1 MSGASRSIK
10 IAVAATYLGVLV
22 LWEIVGQATFKGPTD
37 LFPPPSDV
45 LQFIWET
52 RSGILDAA
60 ARTLYEAAVGLLIA
74 FVVGVA
80 VAVAADRFRRV
91 GNVLYRS
98 ALVLYGLPIIAI
110 APVLVTW
117 FGPGQWSKIGVA
129 FLGSFFPIIVNL
141 TEALRESD
149 ARTLELA
156 RVIGARPAQVLWRFR
171 LPYTLPGL
179 FAALQ
184 IAAPSAFIG
193 ALLAEWIGANAGL
206 GVLMIYAMFAFQVVN
221 LWATIFVAT
230 AIAGALFF
238 LFRIA
243 GRYATP
249 WHSST
254 TEMPS

>member
-1 MSGASRSIK
+1 MSGQSRSIR
-10 IAVAATYLGVLV
+10 IAVAATYIGVLILWQV
-22 LWEIVGQATFKGPTD
+22 LGSATFNGPTD
-37 LFPPPSDV
+37 LFPPPSKI
-45 LQFIWET
+45 LSFIWET
-52 RSGILDAA
+52 RSGLLDAA
-60 ARTLYEAAVGLLIA
+60 GRTLYEGAMGLLLA
-74 FVVGVA
+74 FLVGIVVA
-80 VAVAADRFRRV
+80 IAADRFRRV
-91 GNVLYRS
+91 GNGLYRS
-98 ALVLYGLPIIAI
+98 ALVLYGLPVIAI

-117 FGPGQWSKIGVA
+117 FGPGQASKIGVA

-149 ARTLELA
+149 AKALELA
-156 RVIGARPAQVLWRFR
+156 RAIGARPAQVLWRFR

-230 AIAGALFF
+230 LIAGGLFF
-238 LFRIA
+238 VFRIA
-243 GRYATP
+243 GRLATP
-249 WHSST
+249 WHAST
-254 TEMPS
+254 SEAPA

>member
-1 MSGASRSIK
+1 MTRSLRF
-10 IAVAATYLGVLV
+10 AVAATYAGVVV
-22 LWEIVGQATFKGPTD
+22 LWEVVGSATFKDPAD
-37 LFPPPSDV
+37 LFPPPSQI
-45 LQFIWET
+45 LEFIWDT
-52 RSGILDAA
+52 RGGMLEAA
-60 ARTLYEAAVGLLIA
+60 GRTLQEAAIGLLIA

-80 VAVAADRFRRV
+80 VAIAADRFRRV
-91 GNVLYRS
+91 GNALYQS
-98 ALVLYGLPIIAI
+98 ALVLYGLPVIAI

-117 FGPGQWSKIGVA
+117 FGPGMASKVGVA
-129 FLGSFFPIIVNL
+129 FLGSFFPIVVNL

-149 ARTLELA
+149 ARALELA
-156 RVIGARPAQVLWRFR
+156 RVVGARPLQVLWRFR

-230 AIAGALFF
+230 AIAGGLFF

-243 GRYATP
+243 GRLATP
-249 WHSST
+249 WHAST
-254 TEMPS
+254 DTVAP